1 MTRTRPRFDRRS
13 LLMLGAVGMLTS
25 GSAFM
30 TARADPISF
39 FTESLPVKDFHT
51 EDGALENP
59 DLVTDVL
66 VVGGGAAGL
75 CAAVAAAEAGA
86 KVLLLEKASALGG
99 DTLISGGYY
108 NAVDPARQRL
118 QGITDSVE
126 AFCAQM
132 LAVSGGFSTPAVVH
146 ALASGAGETLSWLE
160 AHGLAFLPRVMEVYG
175 SMFPR
180 AHKPILPR
188 GTGWIR
194 ALSESAL
201 AAGVQIRTNAAVVR
215 LMRDEA
221 SGGVSEALAVM
232 RSGSGAVLHRVRAR
246 RGVMVASGGY
256 GANPKL
262 VAEASPDLAK
272 LPVDSSPGS
281 TGEMLEAARRVGA
294 DIVNLRFIECVPG
307 SRAGMGFPIRLDY
320 IPQRMIMV
328 DHLGRRFVDETG
340 SRAEVAEA
348 ILRAGSPAWAI
359 ADADAVRS
367 FDAHEQKNLYRGLY
381 AGEAYREQT
390 PEALA
395 RVLGL
400 DLDVFRDSMTSSV
413 ARERLRARPLWAT
426 GLHLRVHSTLGGIR
440 IDEHARAL
448 SPLGEP
454 VPGLWAAGAATGNVH
469 GRTRI
474 GANGLN
480 CAAVF
485 GRLAGLGAARIPS
498 LVQRGD

>member
-1 MTRTRPRFDRRS
+1 MTQPHPERSRRR
-13 LLMLGAVGMLTS
+13 LLLGAAGLLTTGAVFTS
-25 GSAFM
+25 
-30 TARADPISF
+30 ARAEPVSF
-39 FTESLPVKDFHT
+39 FSESLPVPRVPAAD
-51 EDGALENP
+51 EAEP
-59 DLVTDVL
+59 EPADLFTDVL

-75 CAAVAAAEAGA
+75 CAAISAAEAGA
-86 KVLLLEKASALGG
+86 KVLLLEKAPALGG
-99 DTLISGGYY
+99 DTLISGGYF
-108 NAVDPARQRL
+108 NAVDPVRQRR
-118 QGITDSVE
+118 QGIADSVE
-126 AFCAQM
+126 LFASQM

-146 ALASGAGETLSWLE
+146 ALAAGAGETLAWLE
-160 AHGLAFLPRVMEVYG
+160 AHGLAFLPRVLEVYG

-194 ALSESAL
+194 ALSEAAL
-201 AAGVQIRTNAAVVR
+201 AAGVEIRTNAAVVR
-215 LMRDEA
+215 LIRDE
-221 SGGVSEALAVM
+221 GT
-232 RSGSGAVLHRVRAR
+232 GAVTDALVVIRSEGGAALHRVHAR
-246 RGVMVASGGY
+246 RGVVAASGGY
-256 GANPKL
+256 GANQKL
-262 VAEASPDLAK
+262 VAEASPELAK

-281 TGEMLEAARRVGA
+281 TGEMLEAARRAGA
-294 DIVNLRFIECVPG
+294 DVVNLRFIECAPG
-307 SRAGMGFPIRLDY
+307 SRAGVPFTIRLDY

-328 DHLGRRFVDETG
+328 DRFGRRFVDETG
-340 SRAEVAEA
+340 SRAEVTDA

-381 AGEAYREQT
+381 AGEVHREAS

-395 RVLGL
+395 RALGL
-400 DLDVFRDSMTSSV
+400 DPDVFRATMASTV
-413 ARERLRARPLWAT
+413 AAERLRARPLWAA

-448 SPLGEP
+448 GPSGDP

-485 GRLAGLGAARIPS
+485 GRLAGLGAARTPPFA
-498 LVQRGD
+498 RK